1 MNFKVGDRV
10 QWNGIQGTVSR
21 INILNVR
28 ESCQVTFD
36 DGTSKA
42 FFGQDVNQLT
52 LIQ

>member
-10 QWNGIQGTVSR
+10 QWNALQGTVSR
-21 INILNVR
+21 INILNVK

-36 DGTSKA
+36 DGSSRA
-42 FFGQDVNQLT
+42 FFGEDINQLT